1 MGADALAAIAADC
14 TSYDRGVA
22 EPRYPLAR
30 VRELRAD
37 TATERTRALATA
49 LAALADAESAV
60 LAIEARRARLR
71 GTLTDATALTAPAP
85 AWALAQRDAYASR
98 LRRDLAAIDAALTTA
113 RALVATRTA
122 EVETARTA
130 TAHARAE
137 RDTVD
142 RHRAD
147 WNDAQRKARDRRED

>member
-49 LAALADAESAV
+49 LAGLADAEAAV